1 MRRIS
6 AVRLCLVALL
16 LLIAAPAPAQ
26 EPPLSIKVFDGGSDH
41 GGFDVISVLV
51 MGKRDAVLVDAQ
63 FTLSN
68 AHRLVASILESG
80 RRLTTVYITHS
91 HPDHYF
97 GLPVIKTAFPQ
108 VRIVALPAVLKEIG
122 KENDFKIE
130 YWGRVLGDNGPK
142 TTVEID
148 PLEGHTIDLEGNALE
163 IIGPMQGDSPDNSMV
178 WIPAIRTLIA
188 GDVAYNREHLWE
200 GSSKHPDQRKAWL
213 ASLDRADAL
222 KPEVVVP
229 GHAPVG
235 HEMDPGA
242 VQFSRDY
249 LETFERELA
258 KTASGEEL
266 IAVMTRHFP
275 EAGLPI
281 CLQVGASVLKDNKV
295 WDGEP
300 WLK

>member
-1 MRRIS
+1 MRRI
-6 AVRLCLVALL
+6 AGVQWCLFALL
-16 LLIAAPAPAQ
+16 LAAAASASAQ

-41 GGFDVISVLV
+41 GGFDVISVLI
-51 MGKRDAVLVDAQ
+51 MGKREAVLVDAQ

-68 AHRLVASILESG
+68 AHRLVADILESG

-97 GLPVIKTAFPQ
+97 GLPVIKAAFPQ

-142 TTVEID
+142 TTVKIH
-148 PLEGHTIDLEGNALE
+148 PLQGRAIDLEGNKLE
-163 IIGPMQGDSPDNSMV
+163 ILGPMQGDSPDNSMV
-178 WIPAIRTLIA
+178 WIPSIKTLIA
-188 GDVAYNREHLWE
+188 GDVAYNEEHLWE
-200 GSSKHPDQRKAWL
+200 GSSKHPEQRKAWL

-249 LETFERELA
+249 LQTFERELA
-258 KTASGEEL
+258 NTASGEEL
-266 IAVMTRHFP
+266 IAVMTRKYP
-275 EAGLPI
+275 DAGLPI
-281 CLQVGASVLKDNKV
+281 CLQIGAGVLKDGKV